1 MKVYVPSPLRMYTGK
16 SSTVQAQ
23 GATLAELFADLERQF
38 PGMRFR
44 VIDEQDCIR
53 EHIKLFVNQELAS
66 DLSFRL
72 RSDDTVRITMA
83 LSGGIEVGKCSH
95 ANEYRFG

>member
-16 SSTVQAQ
+16 SSTARAQ
-23 GATLAELFADLERQF
+23 GSTLAELFADLERQF

-44 VIDEQDCIR
+44 VIDEQDHIR
-53 EHIKLFVNQELAS
+53 EHIKIFVNQELAS

-72 RSDDTVRITMA
+72 RSDDTVRISMA
-83 LSGGIEVGKCSH
+83 LSGGQAPLALIDL
-95 ANEYRFG
+95 YT